1 VAPYTHDAPPQINFN
16 DILLTLNKCT
26 IEVVGRKKPEAGV
39 TSGGSGGN
47 RVTLTRI
54 ARELGVSAMTV
65 SNAYN
70 HPDRLSEALRE
81 RIFETAGRLGYPGPD
96 PVGRSLRRQ
105 RTDVVGVLYSNPL
118 SYAFDDPAAVSFLG
132 GLSSVTEEADL
143 GLLLVPAAGGGASG
157 KRDPR
162 AAAKAAVDGFVIYS
176 MSDEEPLLASALERR
191 LPAVVVDQPR
201 KEGVPFVG
209 VDDEGAARTAAEH
222 LLDLGHERF
231 AIVSFGLS
239 PDGRE
244 GIADSDRQERTAFHV
259 SRMRLRGYRAALEDT
274 GLPWAE
280 MPVYECPGST
290 KELGYRAVEALFRS
304 EQEPT
309 AILALSDQLALGA
322 IAWMTERRISVPE
335 DVSVVGFDDIPAA
348 AGADPP
354 LTTVHQDHAEK
365 GTLAGRMLVSQLHEE
380 DAPSA
385 GPLATRLMVRGST
398 SPNRKR

>member
-1 VAPYTHDAPPQINFN
+1 M
-16 DILLTLNKCT
+16 
-26 IEVVGRKKPEAGV
+26 EVVGRKKPTRAGV
-39 TSGGSGGN
+39 RSGGN
-47 RVTLTRI
+47 RMNLTRI

-81 RIFETAGRLGYPGPD
+81 RVFETAGRLGYQGPD

-118 SYAFDDPAAVSFLG
+118 SYAFEDPAAVTFLG

-143 GLLLVPAAGGGASG
+143 GLLLVPAAGGGASRE
-157 KRDPR
+157 RDPR
-162 AAAKAAVDGFVIYS
+162 AAARAAVDGFVIYS
-176 MSDEEPLLASALERR
+176 MSDEEPLLAAALERG

-201 KEGVPFVG
+201 KAGVPFVG

-239 PDGRE
+239 PDGHE
-244 GIADSDRQERTAFHV
+244 GIADSCRQERTAFRV
-259 SRMRLRGYRAALEDT
+259 SRMRLRGYRAALEGAD
-274 GLPWAE
+274 LPWSE
-280 MPVYECPGST
+280 VPVYECQGSA

-304 EQEPT
+304 QQEPT

-322 IAWMTERRISVPE
+322 IEWMTGRRISVPQ
-335 DVSVVGFDDIPAA
+335 DVSVVGFDNIPAA
-348 AGADPP
+348 ASADPP

-365 GTLAGRMLVSQLHEE
+365 GKMAGRMLVAQLHEVG
-380 DAPSA
+380 ASSV
-385 GPLATRLMVRGST
+385 GLLATRLVIRGST
-398 SPNRKR
+398 SPNRER

>member
-1 VAPYTHDAPPQINFN
+1 
-16 DILLTLNKCT
+16 
-26 IEVVGRKKPEAGV
+26 
-39 TSGGSGGN
+39 
-47 RVTLTRI
+47 VTLTRL

-81 RIFETAGRLGYPGPD
+81 RIFETAGRLGYHGPD

-143 GLLLVPAAGGGASG
+143 GLLLVPAAGGGSSG
-157 KRDPR
+157 ERDPR
-162 AAAKAAVDGFVIYS
+162 AAAQAAVDGFVIYS
-176 MSDEEPLLASALERR
+176 MSDEEPLLAAALERR

-201 KEGVPFVG
+201 KEGVPLVG
-209 VDDEGAARTAAEH
+209 VDDKGAARTAAEH

-239 PDGRE
+239 PDGHE

-274 GLPWAE
+274 GLPWSE
-280 MPVYECPGST
+280 MPVYECPGSA

-322 IAWMTERRISVPE
+322 IEWMTERRISVPE
-335 DVSVVGFDDIPAA
+335 DVSVVGFDNIPAA
-348 AGADPP
+348 ASADPP

-365 GTLAGRMLVSQLHEE
+365 GVLAGRMLVSQLHEQ

-385 GPLATRLMVRGST
+385 GPLATRLVVRGST
-398 SPNRKR
+398 SPNRER